1 MTVRISFESPPPNQ
15 ESEYLCHITGVYIK
29 SNVNREIPTWRSQH
43 PDDLICLFLH
53 FIESGTH
60 QIVKQFP
67 TMQEGLAAL
76 DFQLANISS
85 KCMEELILEWF
96 EGFKISLES
105 RQNYLTRLLTGEF
118 KS

>member
-1 MTVRISFESPPPNQ
+1 MPFESSTPSQ

-29 SNVNREIPTWRSQH
+29 SNVNREILTWRSQH

-60 QIVKQFP
+60 QIVKQLP
-67 TMQEGLAAL
+67 TIQEGLAAL
-76 DFQLANISS
+76 DFQLADIALNGMQEPIP
-85 KCMEELILEWF
+85 EWF
-96 EGFKISLES
+96 EGFKASLKS
-105 RQNYLTRLLTGEF
+105 RQNHLIRLLTGEF